1 MKRFSTLINESKDI
15 KDLPV
20 SKVAIL
26 FTDIKGSSELWA
38 KNEDK
43 MFESLID
50 LEDMID
56 EQIKDNDGMVVKT
69 IGDSFMCSYES
80 DDALLNAIKTAVGV
94 QKSLD
99 ENPIKA
105 GNAELSLRIGVC
117 YGDAYIR
124 ESKIQN
130 NLMKDYFGN
139 TVGSA
144 SRLES
149 KVSEVNGFAFSF
161 LSDIDNE
168 EEILKYLEDND
179 IIIDVIEYD
188 NKCNKKEDRKRS
200 ARLLTDLQINSCKN
214 PEDLKGVKSMR
225 VYKCEVK

>member
-94 QKSLD
+94 
-99 ENPIKA
+99 
-105 GNAELSLRIGVC
+105 
-117 YGDAYIR
+117 
-124 ESKIQN
+124 
-130 NLMKDYFGN
+130 
-139 TVGSA
+139 
-144 SRLES
+144 
-149 KVSEVNGFAFSF
+149 
-161 LSDIDNE
+161 
-168 EEILKYLEDND
+168 
-179 IIIDVIEYD
+179 
-188 NKCNKKEDRKRS
+188 
-200 ARLLTDLQINSCKN
+200 
-214 PEDLKGVKSMR
+214 
-225 VYKCEVK
+225 

>member
-1 MKRFSTLINESKDI
+1 
-15 KDLPV
+15 
-20 SKVAIL
+20 
-26 FTDIKGSSELWA
+26 
-38 KNEDK
+38 
-43 MFESLID
+43 
-50 LEDMID
+50 
-56 EQIKDNDGMVVKT
+56 
-69 IGDSFMCSYES
+69 
-80 DDALLNAIKTAVGV
+80 
-94 QKSLD
+94 
-99 ENPIKA
+99 
-105 GNAELSLRIGVC
+105 
-117 YGDAYIR
+117 
-124 ESKIQN
+124 
-130 NLMKDYFGN
+130 MKDYFGN